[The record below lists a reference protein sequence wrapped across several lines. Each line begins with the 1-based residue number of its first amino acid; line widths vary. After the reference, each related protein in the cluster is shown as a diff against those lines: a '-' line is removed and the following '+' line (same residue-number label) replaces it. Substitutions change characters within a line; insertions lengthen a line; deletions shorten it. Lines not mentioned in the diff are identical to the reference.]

1 MPSDI
6 MVGKMEVLSRFFGEG
21 AAFQVMLGRT
31 NESRVGAAGGVS
43 SGWRRMQSEPISN
56 SYDPSP
62 TPKCVLSL
70 LKFVTSWRLTGLPL
84 LRKVERIQDS

>member
-31 NESRVGAAGGVS
+31 NESRVGAAGGCRVD
-43 SGWRRMQSEPISN
+43 GGGCKAN
-56 SYDPSP
+56 
-62 TPKCVLSL
+62 LS
-70 LKFVTSWRLTGLPL
+70 VIAMIHPPRQNAS
-84 LRKVERIQDS
+84 